1 MAERPPRWLPCETG
15 AAWLDLIATVGRA
28 YGPTP
33 VDRFTDPARLADW
46 LATQDLA
53 PRRAPTRADLTRARA
68 LREALRTLALATRND
83 APWPPGA
90 LATLN
95 TALADDTHLTVV
107 ASRRGSDHQEA
118 GPALRPPATARE
130 ALARL
135 AREAAVHLTGPAAGA
150 LHQCADAEC
159 GMLYLDPTGR
169 RRWCSAEICGVRN
182 RVRAHR
188 RRAHENPL

>member
-1 MAERPPRWLPCETG
+1 VAERPPRWLPCETG
-15 AAWLDLIATVGRA
+15 ASWLDLVATVGRA
-28 YGPTP
+28 YGPAP
-33 VDRFTDPARLADW
+33 VDRLTDPARLADW
-46 LATQDLA
+46 LATQDLT
-53 PRRAPTRADLTRARA
+53 PRRAPTRADLTRART
-68 LREALRTLALATRND
+68 LRESLRTLALATRND
-83 APWPPGA
+83 TPWPPDA

-95 TALADDTHLTVV
+95 TALADDTHLTVITPRQ
-107 ASRRGSDHQEA
+107 APS

-135 AREAAVHLTGPAAGA
+135 AREAAVHLTGPAAGS
-150 LHQCADAEC
+150 LHQCADETC

-188 RRAHENPL
+188 RRAHEPE